1 MNLLRVI
8 ILLLIVNSLSS
19 AQMCWAQGFTR
30 FKNGAADGGQ
40 PIQVSPTSGS
50 TPLRVTI
57 TGPDL
62 LMTKVRN
69 WNGRP
74 SIGGTGFSIS
84 WGDGQRQSRDIYNW
98 TDQNREELFSHT
110 YTAPGTYII
119 SASTYTPGPTDAP
132 IYNWRSWTNVTVGG
146 AATQS
151 CTLQIQEPLGGETFN
166 YQDFPV
172 VRWSMTTDRPVDLH
186 LQLVCGDKV
195 VAEDVVKNIAHNN
208 SNSERRFSPPS
219 FDGYERA
226 LREGNTKFRMVL
238 QMIDAQ
244 GKTILARST
253 REFSMT
259 KRYVS
264 SLGGLKQEP
273 LSNDRLA
280 VTLKYKVNHP
290 SCFSYSLDWG
300 DGTKD
305 AAEKYDGQA
314 LLKMTEK
321 TFTHRYQRPGVYT
334 VVLHSNNSDP
344 HAKLKDITPYESII
358 VDLTK

>member
-19 AQMCWAQGFTR
+19 AQMCWAQFTR
-30 FKNGAADGGQ
+30 YKNGAADGGQ

-151 CTLQIQEPLGGETFN
+151 CTLQIQEPRGGETFY

-259 KRYVS
+259 KRYAS

-280 VTLKYKVNHP
+280 VTLKYEVNHP

-305 AAEKYDGQA
+305 AAEKYVGQA

-334 VVLHSNNSDP
+334 IVLHSNNSDP
-344 HAKLKDITPYESII
+344 HAKLKDVTPVESIV